1 MSFNLEDSIDSI
13 FTIPIVIVKH
23 TQENHDVHSKD
34 VVIVLKFHNGYDLF
48 KKT

>member
-23 TQENHDVHSKD
+23 TQDHDVHSKD
-34 VVIVLKFHNGYDLF
+34 VVIVLKFHNGNDLF

>member
-23 TQENHDVHSKD
+23 TQDHDVHLKD
-34 VVIVLKFHNGYDLF
+34 VVIVLKFHNDTDSF
-48 KKT
+48 KKI

>member
-23 TQENHDVHSKD
+23 TQENDVHSKD
-34 VVIVLKFHNGYDLF
+34 VVIVLKFHNGNDLF